1 MNKRELYTR
10 LFVSLHEYFPMRGRQ
25 VLQGGGGG
33 SSARGGR
40 QDGAK
45 PEENRKKVSKPNKS
59 NPETSKRS
67 TSKGFGREENPENVN
82 KPKENPK
89 TPNRENVN
97 NIRSEPNN
105 PEENPENV
113 NNIRNI
119 INKIRS
125 KTSISDIGH
134 TALDIAGLVPV
145 IGEPADLVNSAWYA
159 AEGDP
164 TNAAL
169 SAASAIPVLGAG
181 PTAVRLIRR
190 AAGAIPNPSS
200 FRSIPKTPAAVPT
213 TPNIPTKS
221 SNVPG
226 SAPTKGFVKRFAN
239 SPTTKGALASAG
251 TTVALNTLL
260 QNSSPTGNGNDV
272 ATGTSGV
279 NPFGGDN
286 IMNQQQISKIGSNTY
301 QLGTFD
307 AATPSLYTKSILSS
321 NDNRRDVPGYNPFF
335 TMDNN
340 VALQFRRRNS
350 ALPESVNPS
359 PDNHYYKRAYS
370 AVNRYLRS
378 SEGKNLSDH
387 LSKIKI
393 NID

>member
-10 LFVSLHEYFPMRGRQ
+10 LFVSLHEIKNIR
-25 VLQGGGGG
+25 
-33 SSARGGR
+33 
-40 QDGAK
+40 
-45 PEENRKKVSKPNKS
+45 SKPNTP
-59 NPETSKRS
+59 NRENAKRS
-67 TSKGFGREENPENVN
+67 TSKSYNPEENPENPRGGRSIPNTPEENREIARNIMN
-82 KPKENPK
+82 KLRSEPDKPTENPK
-89 TPNRENVN
+89 TPNRENPK
-97 NIRSEPNN
+97 NIINKPNN

-272 ATGTSGV
+272 ATGTSV
-279 NPFGGDN
+279 VDPFGGDN